1 MQVNLPFDR
10 MLFQPTEFV
19 ETWVPPVNLQNIPPG
34 LQPLIPKAT
43 AMILNLA
50 QQQATA
56 NFGRMLACN
65 AIASNNFNN
74 QFLAMV
80 VDMTVRYAGFRAMGD
95 NVPLN
100 AIGYLPECVREMW
113 TLFTSA
119 IVVANPVVQ
128 STLPSMSL
136 AGAHQNNQQFYQLQS
151 KLASA
156 NFSVY
161 MAPQAQTYQQQPQYQ
176 PQQVPVSQMQS
187 GSISPWAQPQPTQT
201 QTPGL
206 GQSGWFGNPNAA
218 APASSQWTQAPVQQP
233 QQVPQQLQPEQPA
246 AIPSHQVARAKPQ
259 TGMATETLTIN
270 KGDEMDINNHAL
282 PYFGSSVTLDLDTRR
297 EDFRSDAMVSI
308 REGRRA
314 DSNIHDPK
322 ILDMAT
328 SAELNIQSAIFIT
341 RAAHASVK
349 EPERACTIYRKF
361 FDILDPVVIHPAC
374 EPLMTAVA
382 NLNSLQHLPQAF
394 RKLIG
399 DFKDPGNPSATEL
412 ALLNFAAYIDRQLA
426 LFLNDFLM
434 YNMREDSL
442 AVSSYS
448 ADIDELRTWLKQHRP
463 ERAIQVL
470 NAWENRMLT
479 MIKEGYNDNAKAYL
493 DGFFADGADQTFGFV
508 PYKASVT
515 VLTLTNLELGMDI
528 GAKGAVVDPKVSPV
542 IHDLVKGINSNKKD
556 TEIPT
561 QIDVVVTADNHVYR
575 VAENAMNPGSFAI
588 FRM

>member
-1 MQVNLPFDR
+1 
-10 MLFQPTEFV
+10 
-19 ETWVPPVNLQNIPPG
+19 
-34 LQPLIPKAT
+34 
-43 AMILNLA
+43 
-50 QQQATA
+50 
-56 NFGRMLACN
+56 
-65 AIASNNFNN
+65 
-74 QFLAMV
+74 
-80 VDMTVRYAGFRAMGD
+80 
-95 NVPLN
+95 
-100 AIGYLPECVREMW
+100 
-113 TLFTSA
+113 
-119 IVVANPVVQ
+119 
-128 STLPSMSL
+128 
-136 AGAHQNNQQFYQLQS
+136 
-151 KLASA
+151 
-156 NFSVY
+156 
-161 MAPQAQTYQQQPQYQ
+161 
-176 PQQVPVSQMQS
+176 
-187 GSISPWAQPQPTQT
+187 
-201 QTPGL
+201 
-206 GQSGWFGNPNAA
+206 
-218 APASSQWTQAPVQQP
+218 
-233 QQVPQQLQPEQPA
+233 
-246 AIPSHQVARAKPQ
+246 
-259 TGMATETLTIN
+259 
-270 KGDEMDINNHAL
+270 
-282 PYFGSSVTLDLDTRR
+282 
-297 EDFRSDAMVSI
+297 
-308 REGRRA
+308 
-314 DSNIHDPK
+314 
-322 ILDMAT
+322 
-328 SAELNIQSAIFIT
+328 
-341 RAAHASVK
+341 
-349 EPERACTIYRKF
+349 
-361 FDILDPVVIHPAC
+361 VIHPAC